1 VSLLAGPALADP
13 TPSPTPEPE
22 DPIRVS
28 VTQILP
34 RAPQPGGAVLVA
46 GYLRNTGSRPI
57 TDLLVRLRVGDAI
70 RTRSELQE
78 SDRDRPPTDARVT
91 VEPTARTLQPG
102 QTTSFVART
111 TVGALGLV
119 RIGVYPLDV
128 VARGNAGDGQDS
140 LGLAPT
146 LLPYFDGTTPRPTRV
161 AVLWPLV
168 DVPHLN
174 AKGTL
179 ADHDL
184 GELLAPTGRLARLLD
199 SARSAQLRVCE
210 PAVTAPGARPPL
222 ASRCDPVQVTFA
234 VDPELIDAA
243 QVLSSS
249 NDAKASVAASWLES
263 LRAAGLDGR
272 VVALPYADPD
282 VSALARSARTKDDI
296 ANASRLAVEVVQQV
310 LRTSPVTSVAWPPPG
325 PITPAAADALALG
338 NARAFV
344 LDPSVYDEDTAP
356 LNPTPSAHALFTT
369 SATGAELQSL
379 VIDPD
384 LSTLLTQS
392 SPYGNRVAE
401 QRFLAETAM
410 VAATKPSLS
419 RTLVL
424 APPRRAT
431 VPGAATE
438 ELRDLG
444 RVPWLCPVM
453 LADVAARTETC
464 PRESGP
470 PAEPL
475 DRGEVRSDSSDELG
489 AGYLAAVARDRDR
502 ATQLTDAVLS
512 AAPAF
517 GSSVA
522 TLKGRLRRAV
532 ARAESSAGRDD
543 PSIALRTSA
552 DLHSEVER
560 LSSQVV
566 VRGGRSLLTSTKGRL
581 SVSVENTL
589 TMPVQLRVR
598 FTSKTATLTNAET
611 GLVTVQPGHAVQASV
626 QAKAQR
632 SGQFVVFARLIDRD
646 GRAFGPETEIIVR
659 STRFSRAALAVT
671 FAAFGVLLVAAAVR
685 IVLRL
690 RNARS

>member
-1 VSLLAGPALADP
+1 
-13 TPSPTPEPE
+13 
-22 DPIRVS
+22 
-28 VTQILP
+28 
-34 RAPQPGGAVLVA
+34 
-46 GYLRNTGSRPI
+46 
-57 TDLLVRLRVGDAI
+57 
-70 RTRSELQE
+70 
-78 SDRDRPPTDARVT
+78 
-91 VEPTARTLQPG
+91 
-102 QTTSFVART
+102 
-111 TVGALGLV
+111 
-119 RIGVYPLDV
+119 
-128 VARGNAGDGQDS
+128 
-140 LGLAPT
+140 
-146 LLPYFDGTTPRPTRV
+146 
-161 AVLWPLV
+161 
-168 DVPHLN
+168 VPHLD

-184 GELLAPTGRLARLLD
+184 GELLAPAGRLGRLLD

-210 PAVTAPGARPPL
+210 PAVTAPGASPPL
-222 ASRCDPVQVTFA
+222 PSRCDPVQVTFA

-560 LSSQVV
+560 LSGQVV